1 MKKNKKT
8 NLSNEE
14 LVEAIKTSD
23 QKPKIILPNP
33 VHRWAATILKNMPKV
48 IRNNSKQRSH
58 THLLKTQ
65 KVLHKKI

>member
-1 MKKNKKT
+1 MKKNKIT

-23 QKPKIILPNP
+23 QKSRIKIPNP
-33 VHRWAATILKNMPKV
+33 RWAATIFKNIPKV
-48 IRNNSKQRSH
+48 IRNNSKQRTH

-65 KVLHKKI
+65 KVLHKKM